1 LAFNWQQSALSSA
14 CSSWETI
21 YRGGLGSE
29 GSLRFLHTP
38 NDDYLTMQR
47 EKSFTKLKASEYL
60 MIKWLDQIKRLQN
73 WKVNIMMINKSLS

>member
-1 LAFNWQQSALSSA
+1 LAFIWQQSALSSA

-38 NDDYLTMQR
+38 NDDYLAMQR
-47 EKSFTKLKASEYL
+47 EKTFTNLKVSEYL
-60 MIKWLDQIKRLQN
+60 MIKWLGQIKKLPN
-73 WKVNIMMINKSLS
+73 WKVNIVMINK